1 VSELKS
7 LHLDD
12 FALLRHVA
20 GDLAGEELGNVAQ
33 HLEECQTCSRV
44 QRKIQ
49 ELDEELRELA
59 RRGISPEASDSS
71 ELAPGDP
78 FRSRPPVVERR
89 APRGSAGNQ
98 LAARALAA
106 SERALG
112 LCERILE
119 AARES
124 KRLADLLSEWSLSDT
139 SSRFALLYALQESG
153 RQSAESP
160 VRSLRFAEEALAR
173 LRREPFAPEAME
185 QEQETERIVPRLAL
199 RAQAHL
205 LAGQA
210 CNWTKEFDRARSHLE
225 LAYRSFARGGGDEVS
240 LAIVEYHESQRRS
253 FIGSGSEALLLARR
267 SEATFDELGLE
278 DLAAR
283 ARTARGVALAGLD
296 KHQEAVESYR
306 SALPVFERQALWSN
320 YVGVLNNIGTCL
332 VKLGRLEEARR
343 EYARALRRLSRERD
357 RSFVAYIRH
366 GLADVLFAAGRYRE
380 AAISLAQASR
390 LYRESGLAASAL
402 TASLFEVESWARQG
416 DLPRARHRLDLFLAE
431 VARHGALDGSVVR
444 EIHEAL
450 CGSHPDLE
458 RIADLRQQTEGIL
471 QERLGLAT
479 A

>member
-20 GDLAGEELGNVAQ
+20 GELAGEELENVAQ
-33 HLEECQTCSRV
+33 HLEVCQTCSRV
-44 QRKIQ
+44 QRKIR
-49 ELDEELRELA
+49 ELDEELRGLA
-59 RRGISPEASDSS
+59 RLGVSPEEPSSSSD
-71 ELAPGDP
+71 LAPGDP

-89 APRGSAGNQ
+89 APRGTAGNL

-106 SERALG
+106 SEQALG

-119 AARES
+119 SARES
-124 KRLADLLSEWSLSDT
+124 KRLADVFSEMSLSEASH
-139 SSRFALLYALQESG
+139 RFALLYALQESG
-153 RQSAESP
+153 RQIASSP
-160 VRSLRFAEEALAR
+160 VRSLRFAEETLAR
-173 LRREPFAPEAME
+173 LRRAPFGPEAI
-185 QEQETERIVPRLAL
+185 EQETERIVPRLAL

-240 LAIVEYHESQRRS
+240 LAIVEYTESQRRS
-253 FIGSGSEALLLARR
+253 FIGRGSEALSLAFRAA
-267 SEATFDELGLE
+267 ATFQEVGLE
-278 DLAAR
+278 DLLAR
-283 ARTARGVALAGLD
+283 ARVAQGLALFDVGR
-296 KHQEAVESYR
+296 QEEAIAVYR
-306 SALPVFERQALWSN
+306 DALPIFERHNLWSN
-320 YVGVLNNIGTCL
+320 YVGTLNSIGASL
-332 VKLGRLEEARR
+332 ARAGRLDEARR

-380 AAISLAQASR
+380 AAISLGQASR
-390 LYRESGLAASAL
+390 LYRGSGLVASAL
-402 TASLFEVESWARQG
+402 IASLFEVESWARHG

-431 VARHGALDGSVVR
+431 AARNGALDGSVVR
-444 EIHEAL
+444 EIDAAL

-458 RIADLRQQTEGIL
+458 RIADLRQETEGIL
-471 QERLGLAT
+471 QKRLGLAP